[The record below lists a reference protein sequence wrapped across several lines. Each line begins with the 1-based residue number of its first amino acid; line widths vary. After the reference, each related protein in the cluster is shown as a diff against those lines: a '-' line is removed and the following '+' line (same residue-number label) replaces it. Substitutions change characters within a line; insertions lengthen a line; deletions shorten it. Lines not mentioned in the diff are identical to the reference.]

1 MATIN
6 GAIADFGRHIGPHAA
21 FVAKRLRRLLVRWST
36 LRRERLELAEL
47 DARLLRDIGIDR
59 ITALREADRPFWD
72 GRERPRQDWR

>member
-6 GAIADFGRHIGPHAA
+6 GAIADFGRHLRPQGA
-21 FVAKRLRRLLVRWST
+21 FVAKRLRRLLVRWAT

-47 DARLLRDIGIDR
+47 DTRLLRDIGVDR
-59 ITALREADRPFWD
+59 IAALREAERPFWD